1 MTTEG
6 EGTPAARDEGRN
18 PAGESDGASPAAREN
33 RQRSAPPNRVSRES
47 NPWLA
52 TAGCFADDDTLV
64 PMLREIY
71 AARDPD
77 DARGVRED
85 GD

>member
-1 MTTEG
+1 M
-6 EGTPAARDEGRN
+6 
-18 PAGESDGASPAAREN
+18 ASP
-33 RQRSAPPNRVSRES
+33 ES

-52 TAGCFADDDTLV
+52 TAGCFADDDTLE

-71 AARDPD
+71 AARDAD
-77 DARGVRED
+77 TRGVTEH